1 MKKFVKQ
8 LLFAYG
14 FLTVI
19 PGLGKI
25 TVDSE
30 DTGKSTVFYPVVG
43 MTIGLGFY
51 PISLLRGLSPLTTAV
66 VMSIFLL
73 IFSRALHA
81 DGLIDTFDGFLSGE
95 KNKDKILAVMRDSK
109 QGALGFIAAFSL
121 YLLKICF
128 FYEILRGHTREFPLF
143 LMAVPALSRGGVAVA
158 GSVFPYAGGEKGLG
172 KDFVSSIGPRQ
183 AIFSFFLMLVFSFSR
198 QNFFSLLYAPV
209 SCVFW
214 IVWGLICRGKIG
226 GITGDTIGAGI
237 ELSEVFVLMVMYTM
251 VSFINL

>member
-1 MKKFVKQ
+1 MKRFVKQ

-25 TVDSE
+25 TVDPE

-51 PISLLRGLSPLTTAV
+51 PISLLRGFTPLTIAV
-66 VMSIFLL
+66 VMCIFLL

-81 DGLIDTFDGFLSGE
+81 DGLIDTFDGFLSGK
-95 KNKDKILAVMRDSK
+95 KNKDEILAVMRDSR

-121 YLLKICF
+121 YILKICF
-128 FYEILRGHTREFPLF
+128 FYEILRVRTGEFPLF
-143 LMAVPALSRGGVAVA
+143 LMAVPALSRGGVAVT
-158 GSVFPYAGGEKGLG
+158 GSVFPYAGGKKGLG
-172 KDFVSSIGPRQ
+172 KDFVSSIGPLQ
-183 AIFSFFLMLVFSFSR
+183 AILSFFLMVVFSFSR
-198 QNFFSLLYAPV
+198 QNLFSLLYAPV

-214 IVWGLICRGKIG
+214 IVWSLICRRKIG

-237 ELSEVFVLMVMYTM
+237 ELSELFVLMVMYAM
-251 VSFINL
+251 VTFS